1 MKTGM
6 TVAAATIAL
15 LGLTGPHLVQ
25 AGEIKNREARQQK
38 RIEQSVNSGELSG
51 KETARLEKEQGK
63 IEADREKALADG
75 TMTKKE
81 KAKLT
86 REQNHA
92 SRDIYRLKHNARKQ
106 PDAK

>member
-1 MKTGM
+1 MKPRIM
-6 TVAAATIAL
+6 IAAAAVAL
-15 LGLTGPHLVQ
+15 IGFTVPNLVQ
-25 AGEIKNREARQQK
+25 AGPIKNREANQQK
-38 RIEQSVNSGELSG
+38 RIQQGVNSGELTG
-51 KETARLEKEQGK
+51 KETTRLEKEQGK
-63 IEADREKALADG
+63 IEADRQKALADG

-86 REQNHA
+86 REQDRA